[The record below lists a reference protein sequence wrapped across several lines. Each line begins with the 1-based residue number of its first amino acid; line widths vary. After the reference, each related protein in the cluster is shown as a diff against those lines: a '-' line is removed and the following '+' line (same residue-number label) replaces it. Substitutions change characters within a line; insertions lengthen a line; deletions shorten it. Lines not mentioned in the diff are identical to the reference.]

1 MGSMAQTGLLLVP
14 SDALGH
20 TWALPVPPDEDAR
33 ATHISGRPQ
42 YKVRLYDPST
52 TARTLDIVVVALE
65 GRKAEGGFGGL
76 TPNREMSK
84 LPLWCKHNAI
94 DPERGDEAA
103 QRCPDSAAARSV
115 NDNPRGPVRREG
127 LDSPQRGSIFLASSF
142 GFAAAICCRCRARWS
157 KLHSCAQR

>member
-1 MGSMAQTGLLLVP
+1 MV
-14 SDALGH
+14 
-20 TWALPVPPDEDAR
+20 ALP
-33 ATHISGRPQ
+33 
-42 YKVRLYDPST
+42 
-52 TARTLDIVVVALE
+52 LE
-65 GRKAEGGFGGL
+65 GRKAERGFVGL
-76 TPNREMSK
+76 TLKREMSK